1 MKVNQMTY
9 EEALE
14 YIDSTIQYGSDLGLE
29 NIRELL
35 HRVGDPQKKLR
46 FVHLAG
52 TNGKGSTA
60 AYLST
65 ILAESGYKVG
75 RYISP
80 VIFEYRERIQITQ
93 KNDGN
98 IATTYIPEEKV
109 TYYLTLLKE
118 AGESMLMDGLHH
130 PTTFEIETAMTFLY
144 LKDEKCQIVV
154 LETGLGGRLD
164 ATNVVDT
171 TICSVFTSI
180 SMDHMQFL
188 GDTIE
193 KIATE
198 KAGIIK
204 DNIPVVSYDQVDE
217 ARKVLEK
224 HAKQHHCTFREADFT
239 KIREIHHKLTGI
251 HFSYK
256 NYEGLHVKLLGENQV
271 MNAVVAIE
279 TCEVLNEQGYDIT
292 ENSIRKGLK
301 ETIWPGRF
309 EIINTQPIFV
319 VDGAHNEDA
328 ARSLQKSIELYFKG
342 KRLIFIMGVFADK
355 EYEKVIKLTCNYADT
370 IITIE
375 TDNQRALSSK
385 KLAEVI
391 GLYHPNVIDGQRIS
405 EAIPKA
411 MSLSQEE
418 DVIIAFGSLSFLGE
432 IYRYFN
438 LHS

>member
-224 HAKQHHCTFREADFT
+224 HAKQHHCTFRAADFT